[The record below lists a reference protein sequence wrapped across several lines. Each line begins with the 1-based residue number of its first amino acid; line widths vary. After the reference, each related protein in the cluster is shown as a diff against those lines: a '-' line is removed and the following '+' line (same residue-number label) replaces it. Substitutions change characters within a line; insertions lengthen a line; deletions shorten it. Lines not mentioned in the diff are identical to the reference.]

1 MLDGFQDSFREEA
14 YELLENLEQS
24 LLELEDDPGNRET
37 VSAVFRSMHTIK
49 GSSAMFGFDAV
60 SNFTHHVETV
70 LDDVR
75 NGKVPVTKALIDLT
89 LESRDHIRLML
100 DEPKHPE
107 IESRSRE
114 LVDRLNREVDTATS
128 SGREPLKI
136 DGDVQ
141 TDAIGHEDGTAT
153 DAPVHRGIDEPEEG
167 TLART
172 WHVRFVPNHDIM
184 ANGTNP
190 LLLLEEL
197 HDLGD
202 CTVVAGMGRVPQLDE
217 LVPTESYTAWD
228 IFLTTSQSEGAIRD
242 VFIFVVDQC
251 ELGIRLIDEI
261 DFSDEPRHKRLG
273 QILVD
278 RGVVEASVVQKAVS
292 EQRRLGDLLVGSGV
306 DAHEVESAL
315 QEQEHIKR
323 SRQRVQAD
331 AASSSIRVQSEKLD
345 ELVDL
350 VGELVTLQARLTQTS
365 AGIGNAELTT
375 ISENFE
381 RLIGELR
388 DDTMSIRMVPIA
400 TSFSRFRRLVRDL
413 SQELGKSVDLITEGG
428 ETELDKTV
436 IERLH
441 DPLVH
446 VIRNS
451 IDHGL
456 ESPDERT
463 AGGKPATGT
472 VSLIARHVGANVE
485 VRVVDD
491 GKGLD
496 QKRIREK
503 AIDRGLISPET
514 SLSDSEVYDLIFMPG
529 FSTAQTVTTVSG
541 RGVGMDVVRRQV
553 ESIGGNVAVES
564 KSGAGTAVVISI
576 PLTLAIIDGLL
587 VRIGAEH
594 FVVPLANV
602 EECIEYR
609 RASDNEGVVANRGE
623 LLPIVDLRREFGI
636 QGERPEIEQAV
647 VVETGIGGIGFIV
660 DKVIGD
666 HQTVIK
672 NLGKLYND
680 LEGVSGATILGDGG
694 VALIL
699 DVQRLAAG
707 KSNGGRRTKREA
719 I

>member
-14 YELLENLEQS
+14 YELLESLEQS
-24 LLELEDDPGNRET
+24 LLELEDDPNNRDT

-49 GSSAMFGFDAV
+49 GSAAMFGFDDV
-60 SNFTHHVETV
+60 SGFTHHVETV

-75 NGKVPVTKALIDLT
+75 NGKIPVTKGLIDLT

-100 DEPKHPE
+100 DEPDHPE
-107 IESRSRE
+107 IPDRSKE
-114 LVDRLNREVDTATS
+114 LMNRLEEEVTTATGGNRTPVEVD
-128 SGREPLKI
+128 GE
-136 DGDVQ
+136 VQ
-141 TDAIGHEDGTAT
+141 THAIGHDGGEPP
-153 DAPVHRGIDEPEEG
+153 APDQPDEPDEG

-172 WHVRFVPNHDIM
+172 WHIRFVPHEKIM

-190 LLLLEEL
+190 LLLIEEL
-197 HDLGD
+197 HDIGD
-202 CTVVAGMGRVPQLDE
+202 CTVVAGMNS
-217 LVPTESYTAWD
+217 VPTLEGYLPETAYANWD
-228 IFLTTSQSEGAIRD
+228 IFLTTTKNRNSIRD
-242 VFIFVVDQC
+242 VFMFVEDDC
-251 ELGIRLIDEI
+251 DLMIRLIDEI

-278 RGVVEASVVQKAVS
+278 RGVIEADVVNRAVS
-292 EQRRLGDLLVGSGV
+292 GQKRLGEVLVGSGV
-306 DAHEVESAL
+306 DAHEVETAL

-323 SRQRVQAD
+323 SRQKVQAD

-350 VGELVTLQARLTQTS
+350 VGELVTLQARLTQTTG
-365 AGIGNAELTT
+365 AFANNELTT

-388 DDTMSIRMVPIA
+388 DHTMSIRMVPIA

-413 SQELGKSVDLITEGG
+413 SQELGKEVELVTEGG

-446 VIRNS
+446 IIRNS

-456 ESPDERT
+456 ESPDERV
-463 AGGKPATGT
+463 AAGKPRSGT
-472 VSLIARHVGANVE
+472 VSLVARHVGANVE

-496 QKRIREK
+496 RERIRAK
-503 AIDRGLISPET
+503 AVDRGLISQDT
-514 SLSDSEVYDLIFMPG
+514 TLSDGEIFDLVFMPG

-553 ESIGGNVAVES
+553 ESIGGSVTIES
-564 KSGAGTAVVISI
+564 KVSSGTAVIISI

-587 VRIGAEH
+587 VRIQEEY
-594 FVVPLANV
+594 FVVPLSNV
-602 EECIEYR
+602 EACIEYQR
-609 RASDNEGVVANRGE
+609 KSEDEGVVANRGE
-623 LLPIVDLRREFGI
+623 LLPIVDLRKEFHI
-636 QGERPEIEQAV
+636 HGERPDIEQAV
-647 VVETGIGGIGFIV
+647 VVETGIGEIGFIV
-660 DKVIGD
+660 DDVIGD

-699 DVQRLAAG
+699 DVQRLATG
-707 KSNGGRRTKREA
+707 KINGGHSAK
-719 I
+719 